1 MTIIRT
7 IILFFIASITLFGG
21 TASANVTNNNAF
33 ITSKDGSNLSFGPP
47 KVLNNSPFIHFPK
60 DIIKE
65 KKDAAWTQSFTVLPS
80 TTSISIELPF
90 KFSNEEYITL
100 YKDPSGK
107 KFNAGHIFNK
117 KNESLG
123 LFFISIEKIQN
134 KLQLTTNVRDKN
146 ILELKIETKK
156 LLEPVSITIE
166 VTSPDINTYFDNND
180 WIKRGNLH
188 SVSMKPSSYLLTS
201 ANYEISTL
209 KRLDAWNKL
218 VEIHKTNEKW
228 SNIEGLQNQFD
239 CHFNFAKTKG
249 EWNLEPA
256 RRNVGY
262 FSTVMSSC
270 NPSAK

>member
-1 MTIIRT
+1 MKSNITILL
-7 IILFFIASITLFGG
+7 IIVISLALFGS
-21 TASANVTNNNAF
+21 TASASVLNNKAF
-33 ITSKDGSNLSFGPP
+33 ITIENGNDISFGPT
-47 KVLNNSPFIHFPK
+47 KVLKNSPYIYFSKEIL
-60 DIIKE
+60 KE
-65 KKDAAWTQSFTVLPS
+65 KEDSTWTQSFTVLPS
-80 TTSISIELPF
+80 TTSISLELPF
-90 KFSNEEYITL
+90 KFSNKEYITL

-107 KFNAGHIFNK
+107 KFNAGHIYNN

-123 LFFISIEKIQN
+123 LFFISTEKIQN

-156 LLEPVSITIE
+156 LLEPVTITIE
-166 VTSPDINTYFDNND
+166 ITSPDIDKYFDNND
-180 WIKRGNLH
+180 WINRGNLH
-188 SVSMKPSSYLLTS
+188 SISMKPSNYLLAS

-218 VEIHKTNEKW
+218 VEVHKTNEKW

-256 RRNVGY
+256 RKNVGY

-270 NPSAK
+270 NPSTK

>member
-1 MTIIRT
+1 MKSNITILLIF
-7 IILFFIASITLFGG
+7 IIYLTLFGS
-21 TASANVTNNNAF
+21 TASASVINNKAF
-33 ITSKDGSNLSFGPP
+33 ITSKNGGDISFGPTN
-47 KVLNNSPFIHFPK
+47 VLKNSPYIYFSK
-60 DIIKE
+60 EIIKE
-65 KKDAAWTQSFTVLPS
+65 KEDSTWTQSFTVLPS
-80 TTSISIELPF
+80 TTSISLELPF
-90 KFSNEEYITL
+90 KFSNKEYITL

-107 KFNAGHIFNK
+107 KFNAGHISNN

-123 LFFISIEKIQN
+123 LFFISTEKIQN

-156 LLEPVSITIE
+156 LLEPVTITIE
-166 VTSPDINTYFDNND
+166 ITSPDIDTYFDNND

-188 SVSMKPSSYLLTS
+188 SVSMKPSTYLLAS

-256 RRNVGY
+256 RKNVGY

-270 NPSAK
+270 NPSTK

>member
-1 MTIIRT
+1 MKSNITILL
-7 IILFFIASITLFGG
+7 IIFIYLTLFGS
-21 TASANVTNNNAF
+21 TASASAINNKAF
-33 ITSKDGSNLSFGPP
+33 ITIENGNDISFGPT
-47 KVLNNSPFIHFPK
+47 KVLKNSPYIYFSKEIL
-60 DIIKE
+60 KE
-65 KKDAAWTQSFTVLPS
+65 KEDSTWTQSFTVLPS
-80 TTSISIELPF
+80 TTSISLELPF
-90 KFSNEEYITL
+90 KFSNKEYITL

-107 KFNAGHIFNK
+107 KFNAGHIYNN

-123 LFFISIEKIQN
+123 LFFISTEKIQN

-156 LLEPVSITIE
+156 LLEPVTITIE
-166 VTSPDINTYFDNND
+166 ITSPDIDKYFDNND
-180 WIKRGNLH
+180 WINRGNLH
-188 SVSMKPSSYLLTS
+188 SISMKPSNYLLAS

-218 VEIHKTNEKW
+218 VEVHKTNEKW

-256 RRNVGY
+256 RKNVGY

-270 NPSAK
+270 NPSTK

>member
-1 MTIIRT
+1 MKENVTILLIF
-7 IILFFIASITLFGG
+7 IISFTLFGS
-21 TASANVTNNNAF
+21 TASASVINNKAF
-33 ITSKDGSNLSFGPP
+33 ITTENGNDISFGPT
-47 KVLNNSPFIHFPK
+47 KILENSPYIYFSKEIL
-60 DIIKE
+60 KE
-65 KKDAAWTQSFTVLPS
+65 KKDSTWTQSFTILPS
-80 TTSISIELPF
+80 TTSISLELPF
-90 KFSNEEYITL
+90 KFSNKEYITL

-107 KFNAGHIFNK
+107 KFNAGHIFNN

-123 LFFISIEKIQN
+123 LFFISTEKIQN

-156 LLEPVSITIE
+156 LLEPVTITIE
-166 VTSPDINTYFDNND
+166 ITSPDIDKYFDNND
-180 WIKRGNLH
+180 WIKRGNFH
-188 SVSMKPSSYLLTS
+188 SISMKPSTYLLAS

-218 VEIHKTNEKW
+218 AEVHKTNEKW

-256 RRNVGY
+256 RKNVGY

-270 NPSAK
+270 NPSTK